1 MPAQPKETLEKIL
14 ASLGFQT
21 TVEEHKLEEGVLLD
35 VKTDDAGR
43 LIGRQG
49 QTLSDLQYITNRLL
63 FQQDATA
70 PKIMVDVGGYRAQAR
85 EALVKKAKDA
95 AEKVRRWGDTVELEP
110 MTAFDR
116 RVVHQALKDDPDV
129 KPTVLRVTARTKK
142 PSCSGQDTDN
152 SLVAVTPRRRKVNAP
167 PSAHFIGRPRLE
179 FFQRAARAPPL
190 PPATGRRSHR
200 PADFGFRVSIS
211 PLFKKRART
220 HCPRPRSFWDSCNS
234 SLRLL
239 LVNDVQLINRRNSAA
254 GLGCGAEVVVFVIE
268 LEAIVDG
275 VGSQRH
281 RHEAFPTILHQRHGM
296 QRLRFAVGDDV
307 RLNGFPTQRLLLGI
321 KSDFNR
327 VKVVCIAR
335 LLQRRQAREHPGATG
350 QQQHR

>member
-70 PKIMVDVGGYRAQAR
+70 PKIMVDVSGYRAQAR

-129 KPTVLRVTARTKK
+129 ETHSVEVDGTDKK
-142 PSCSGQDTDN
+142 AI
-152 SLVAVTPRRRKVNAP
+152 LL
-167 PSAHFIGRPRLE
+167 RPR
-179 FFQRAARAPPL
+179 
-190 PPATGRRSHR
+190 H
-200 PADFGFRVSIS
+200 
-211 PLFKKRART
+211 
-220 HCPRPRSFWDSCNS
+220 
-234 SLRLL
+234 
-239 LVNDVQLINRRNSAA
+239 
-254 GLGCGAEVVVFVIE
+254 
-268 LEAIVDG
+268 
-275 VGSQRH
+275 
-281 RHEAFPTILHQRHGM
+281 
-296 QRLRFAVGDDV
+296 
-307 RLNGFPTQRLLLGI
+307 
-321 KSDFNR
+321 
-327 VKVVCIAR
+327 
-335 LLQRRQAREHPGATG
+335 
-350 QQQHR
+350 